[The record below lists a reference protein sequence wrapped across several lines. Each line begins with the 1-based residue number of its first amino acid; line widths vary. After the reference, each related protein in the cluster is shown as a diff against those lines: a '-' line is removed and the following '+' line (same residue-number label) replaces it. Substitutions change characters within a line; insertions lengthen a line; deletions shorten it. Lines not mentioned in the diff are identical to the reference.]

1 MTIVTKQ
8 CDKQAFKR
16 CSGVVGRV
24 AWGQCLAFA
33 VGDSVASQGYAWAWV
48 GVSCGL
54 CIGCWDLTH
63 KLIVGLLAR
72 TSLSTR
78 RVCAWLRACALRV
91 ACVRVCVCA
100 WAYPRVCG
108 RMCYVYI
115 SPTTKH
121 TFAFTD
127 SQLHNASALHRG
139 FLVFALLLYG
149 AGLFLE

>member
-16 CSGVVGRV
+16 FLGVVGRL
-24 AWGQCLAFA
+24 ARGRGLAFS

-54 CIGCWDLTH
+54 CIGCGDVTH
-63 KLIVGLLAR
+63 QLIVGLLAR
-72 TSLSTR
+72 TSLLTR

-108 RMCYVYI
+108 RACYVYI
-115 SPTTKH
+115 SPPQNTHLLSLTV
-121 TFAFTD
+121 
-127 SQLHNASALHRG
+127 SYIMQVLYIGASLYLPCCFMAQG
-139 FLVFALLLYG
+139 F
-149 AGLFLE
+149 FLE